1 MKSKREF
8 STSGDRAV
16 KPFCPANFSLSWAQ
30 KWAALDNQRQTGV
43 LSDSS
48 LRSKAVFRLSKTV
61 ISASLVLLSSLLLV
75 SCADNASKGAGS
87 EVAARVGS
95 REITLRQI
103 DSLIKQQIDQSGG
116 GKTLSPAELVAARLT
131 VLDSLIQE
139 EAMFQKAQKE
149 GLVPDD
155 NKLNQEVQKRKQT
168 AQVTEEQ
175 YREQLT
181 QAGLTEEEL
190 RDKIRRELAI
200 NALRERERTR
210 VSAPTDAEI
219 NKYYADNKAQ
229 FVAERGAD
237 ISMIMVTP
245 GNNGGE
251 AGAEQKIKTIYE
263 QLRSGNTDFAT
274 VAAQKS
280 EDQASALRGG
290 QLGFASEAGLRQIF
304 PSRPDIPAMLM
315 SLKDGQFTDPIK
327 DPIPGNWYIF
337 KLNRKQEQPRDLTL
351 NDVRPDIINAITQQR
366 QQILLQALMLI
377 TMAETTTKNLLA
389 ERIVQNPQSIVEMR
403 PSQLLESS
411 QGQQQAQPRIENQN
425 QAAESANRPASSSAA
440 NANSR

>member
-1 MKSKREF
+1 M
-8 STSGDRAV
+8 
-16 KPFCPANFSLSWAQ
+16 
-30 KWAALDNQRQTGV
+30 
-43 LSDSS
+43 
-48 LRSKAVFRLSKTV
+48 FRLSKTL
-61 ISASLVLLSSLLLV
+61 IPASLVLLCSLLLV
-75 SCADNASKGAGS
+75 SCKNGNKIDAGS

-95 REITLRQI
+95 RDITLRQV
-103 DSLIKQQIDQSGG
+103 DSLIKQQLDQSGG

-149 GLVPDD
+149 ALAPDD

-175 YREQLT
+175 YQEQLRE
-181 QAGLTEEEL
+181 AGLTEEEL

-219 NKYYADNKAQ
+219 EKYYADNKTQ

-237 ISMIMVTP
+237 ISMIIVTP
-245 GNNGGE
+245 VNNGE
-251 AGAEQKIKTIYE
+251 AGAEQKIKTIHD

-274 VAAQKS
+274 IAAQKS

-290 QLGFASEAGLRQIF
+290 QLGFASEGGLRQTF
-304 PSRPDIPAMLM
+304 PSRPDIPDTLM
-315 SLKDGQFTDPIK
+315 NKLKEGEYTEPIK
-327 DPIPGNWYIF
+327 DNLAGNWYIF
-337 KLNRKQEQPRDLTL
+337 KLNRKQEQPQNLTL
-351 NDVRPDIINAITQQR
+351 NDVRPQIINTITEQR
-366 QQILLQALMLI
+366 QQILLQALVLI

-389 ERIVQNPQSIVEMR
+389 ERIVQNPHSIVDMR
-403 PSQLLESS
+403 PSQLLESR
-411 QGQQQAQPRIENQN
+411 QNQQQAQPRIENQN
-425 QAAESANRPASSSAA
+425 QAAPSANRPASSAA
-440 NANSR
+440 ASSNSRSSNANR